1 MINSFFG
8 FYTTSQ
14 NLFSKQLGKPN
25 LDKPEKLKVKGQ
37 RSKDKV
43 KTVDASIKK

>member
-1 MINSFFG
+1 M
-8 FYTTSQ
+8 
-14 NLFSKQLGKPN
+14 LKPK

-37 RSKDKV
+37 RAKGKV